1 MSAASQPA
9 TMITK
14 AMNECDLAASF
25 AEAIFMAA
33 VGINDTE
40 QTGAIQVV
48 ADEVRGKLFSIS
60 AILADIRGALK

>member
-1 MSAASQPA
+1 MSTDLQPA

-48 ADEVRGKLFSIS
+48 AEEVRRKLFSIS
-60 AILADIRGALK
+60 ATLAAIKEALK

>member
-1 MSAASQPA
+1 MSASNQPA
-9 TMITK
+9 MMITK
-14 AMNECDLAASF
+14 AIDECDFAASF

-48 ADEVRGKLFSIS
+48 AEEVRRKLFSIS
-60 AILADIRGALK
+60 ATLADISRALK